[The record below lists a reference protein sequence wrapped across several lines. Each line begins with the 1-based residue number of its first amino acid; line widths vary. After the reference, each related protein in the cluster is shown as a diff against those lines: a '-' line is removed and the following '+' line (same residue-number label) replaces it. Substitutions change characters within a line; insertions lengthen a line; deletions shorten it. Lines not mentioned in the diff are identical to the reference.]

1 MLKDERQK
9 GKIVYK
15 IWDIV
20 VVVILAVLA
29 DCDEWEEIEDYAK
42 EQKDFLKKFLKL
54 TGGIP
59 SAKTYERVISLIDC
73 QELNKIFV
81 DFVKSIQF
89 LDNKFFKDILSF
101 DGKVDTGSSRKKGY
115 IVEETKPLN
124 VLNVYSDKLQMCIEQ
139 EMYDKDSS
147 DLVLKD
153 DLNTGFNVAKRVSNI
168 VNPNTIKSNK
178 IYV

>member
-1 MLKDERQK
+1 MEIKEIEISKLKELKEKSKMLRDERQK
-9 GKIVYK
+9 GKVVYK

-29 DCDEWEEIEDYAK
+29 DCNEWEEIEDYAK

-89 LDNKFFKDILSF
+89 MDNKFFKDILSF
-101 DGKVDTGSSRKKGY
+101 DGKVDTGSSRKKD
-115 IVEETKPLN
+115 IL
-124 VLNVYSDKLQMCIEQ
+124 
-139 EMYDKDSS
+139 
-147 DLVLKD
+147 
-153 DLNTGFNVAKRVSNI
+153 
-168 VNPNTIKSNK
+168 
-178 IYV
+178 

>member
-1 MLKDERQK
+1 MEIKEIEISKLKELKEKSKMLRDERQK
-9 GKIVYK
+9 GKVVYK

-29 DCDEWEEIEDYAK
+29 DCNEWEEIEDYAK

-73 QELNKIFV
+73 QELNKIFI

-89 LDNKFFKDILSF
+89 MDNKFFKDILSF
-101 DGKVDTGSSRKKGY
+101 DGKVDTGSSRKKD
-115 IVEETKPLN
+115 IL
-124 VLNVYSDKLQMCIEQ
+124 
-139 EMYDKDSS
+139 
-147 DLVLKD
+147 
-153 DLNTGFNVAKRVSNI
+153 
-168 VNPNTIKSNK
+168 
-178 IYV
+178 